1 MNLADINDKLHFL
14 IKERKLKNQP
24 SNGKNPYFIP
34 NNNPD
39 TSHESVSENTTPTTS
54 TCHVQTT

>member
-14 IKERKLKNQP
+14 IKERKLKNQS

-39 TSHESVSENTTPTTS
+39 TSHESVS
-54 TCHVQTT
+54 